1 MPPPVPPRVK
11 AGRMMSG
18 KRPICLGDGARFL
31 QGVGDAAD
39 RHVQPD
45 REHQVLEDLA
55 VLAPLDG
62 LGVGADHLDA
72 VFLEHAAAVEGHGGV
87 QRGLA
92 AEGGQQDQLVGIGD
106 SGSEL
111 GSTGTPRR
119 CISST
124 SRAMIFSTHSGVIG
138 SM

>member
-18 KRPICLGDGARFL
+18 KVPISSATLARFL
-31 QGVGDAAD
+31 DGVGDAGV
-39 RHVQPD
+39 RHVEAD
-45 REHQVLEDLA
+45 LDHGVLEQLA
-55 VLAPLDG
+55 VLALLDG

-72 VFLEHAAAVEGHGGV
+72 VLGRARPCEERHRGV

-92 AEGGQQDQLVGIGD
+92 AE
-106 SGSEL
+106 
-111 GSTGTPRR
+111 RR
-119 CISST
+119 RAARPGF
-124 SRAMIFSTHSGVIG
+124 SRSMIFSTTSGVIG